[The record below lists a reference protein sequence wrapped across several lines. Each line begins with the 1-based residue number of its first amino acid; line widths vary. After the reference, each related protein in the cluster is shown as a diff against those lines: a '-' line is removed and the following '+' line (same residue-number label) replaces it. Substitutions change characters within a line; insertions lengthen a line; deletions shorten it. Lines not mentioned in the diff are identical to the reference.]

1 VGSDTTFR
9 DDQLPTFSDIDEAA
23 RHIGAACVVT
33 PLLESSVINARVGGR
48 VLVKAE
54 GLQRTGSFKM
64 RGAYNRMRLLN
75 EDERGRGVVAY
86 SSGNHGQAVA
96 AAARQLGTT
105 ATVVMP
111 ADAPRTKADKTRA
124 LGAEVIFYDRQR
136 DDRVAIGR
144 RLAEERGL
152 VLVPPFED
160 RYVIAGAGTVAL
172 EMVQQARAVGA
183 ELDALIACCSG
194 GGLAA
199 GSALTMRALV
209 PQGEVLAAEP
219 VGFDD
224 TARSLA
230 AGVRVTN
237 DPSARSIC
245 DSVLAPTPGA
255 LTFAVNRTRL
265 TGAVAV
271 TDDEVIEAMR
281 TAFRDLGLVAEPGG
295 SVALAAVLSGRY
307 PARGRTVGVTLSG
320 SNIDLESAL
329 RWMGGSV
336 PD

>member
-1 VGSDTTFR
+1 MSTPDSPH
-9 DDQLPTFSDIDEAA
+9 DLPTFADIEDAA
-23 RHIGAACVVT
+23 RHIAAACIVT
-33 PLLESSVINARVGGR
+33 PLLESAVINARVGGR

-64 RGAYNRMRLLN
+64 RGAYNRMRLLSA
-75 EDERGRGVVAY
+75 DELARGVVAY

-96 AAARQLGTT
+96 ATARLLGTT

-111 ADAPRTKADKTRA
+111 ADAPRTKAEKTRA
-124 LGAEVIFYDRQR
+124 LGAEVVFYDRQR

-152 VLVPPFED
+152 TMVPPFEN
-160 RYVIAGAGTVAL
+160 RFVMAGAGTVAL
-172 EMVQQARAVGA
+172 ETVRQAEAMGA
-183 ELDALIACCSG
+183 SIDALIACCSG

-199 GSALTMRALV
+199 GCGLVMRALV
-209 PQGEVLAAEP
+209 PHGEMFAAEP

-230 AGVRVTN
+230 AGHRVSN
-237 DPSARSIC
+237 APGAISIC
-245 DSVLAPTPGA
+245 DSVLAPTPGE
-255 LTFAVNRTRL
+255 LTFEINREHL
-265 TGAVAV
+265 TGALSV

-295 SVALAAVLSGRY
+295 SVALAAVLAGRL
-307 PARGRTVGVTLSG
+307 PLEGRTVAVTLSG
-320 SNIDLESAL
+320 SNIDLASAL
-329 RWMGGSV
+329 RWMGA
-336 PD
+336 